1 MAGTSISG
9 TLLSPL
15 VVKLITNYGWRQT
28 YVYLAIVMFLIMVPA
43 TIFIVRQFPSCKGLQ
58 PYGYDRHQDNT
69 NKNTIKNE
77 WNISLKEAKSYQYF
91 GLSHLV
97 LL

>member
-43 TIFIVRQFPSCKGLQ
+43 TIFIVRPVSFLQ
-58 PYGYDRHQDNT
+58 RFAT
-69 NKNTIKNE
+69 LWI
-77 WNISLKEAKSYQYF
+77 
-91 GLSHLV
+91 
-97 LL
+97 